1 MKRNFVAVSKL
12 SAERRVR
19 RIICVAHTGLQQHL
33 RDMEIENQTQ
43 QPVITRPPRRRGRPA
58 TMATE
63 KYTLALEAETA
74 EWAKQQPGGLSHLL
88 RCLLRQ
94 EYEKNRRVS

>member
-1 MKRNFVAVSKL
+1 
-12 SAERRVR
+12 
-19 RIICVAHTGLQQHL
+19 
-33 RDMEIENQTQ
+33 
-43 QPVITRPPRRRGRPA
+43 
-58 TMATE
+58 MATE